1 MTTNQEVNDMQF
13 VPIDEKGV
21 RVNHEMLKSDVS
33 SVEINKEINKLYE
46 QQNHEQDTR
55 ETKSDLVVT
64 YESYLSYLKGKR
76 DGLSN
81 IETLRK
87 ENQALMSECSNLH
100 DVIEKQHTFINQHL
114 KGVTY
119 AAE

>member
-1 MTTNQEVNDMQF
+1 MRF
-13 VPIDEKGV
+13 VPINEKGV
-21 RVNHEMLKSDVS
+21 RVNHEVLKSDVS
-33 SVEINKEINKLYE
+33 SIELNKEINKLYE

-81 IETLRK
+81 AETLRK

-114 KGVTY
+114 EGITY